1 MTRASKKNSPICFNF
16 MLPKGSIAKIY
27 EYYFTTPRH
36 SEDVLRAMREFF
48 DRPDLDRGGSLEMND
63 RSEGLFNEWFLY
75 NFILT
80 NGKTPLVNFID
91 ENPLRVSKNDIAL
104 CRTILKSNEYGLFE
118 VLSVDIDKGL
128 MLKNLQT
135 GKEIYVSER
144 KLTSQVTT
152 DSIFFGRIGL
162 VDDHYELIGADTFSI
177 QATGDEIKKY
187 FHGMK
192 FELTPKTAHD
202 IWKRQ

>member
-1 MTRASKKNSPICFNF
+1 

-27 EYYFTTPRH
+27 EYYFTTPRYR
-36 SEDVLRAMREFF
+36 EEVLRAMREFF

-75 NFILT
+75 DFKLANR
-80 NGKTPLVNFID
+80 KTPLSDFIE
-91 ENPLRVSKNDIAL
+91 ENPLQDSKNDIAL
-104 CRTILKSNEYGLFE
+104 YRTILKSNEYGLFE
-118 VLSVDIDKGL
+118 VLGVDIDKGL

-135 GKEIYVSER
+135 GKETYVSER
-144 KLTSQVTT
+144 KLTSQVGIG
-152 DSIFFGRIGL
+152 SIFFGRIGM
-162 VDDHYELIGADTFSI
+162 VDNHYELIGADTFSI

-192 FELTPKTAHD
+192 FELTPKIAHD